1 MTGESDYVLATRC
14 FCAATTE
21 SELSACLE
29 KDEVRR
35 ALDALKSA
43 PDQTGYRW
51 ARNAYAYYLGRIR
64 KARKAM
70 E

>member
-1 MTGESDYVLATRC
+1 MEEAPYVLATRC

-51 ARNAYAYYLGRIR
+51 ARNAYNYYLQRIR
-64 KARKAM
+64 AGKAGA
-70 E
+70 